1 MTRSAFNDYVRQM
14 SRKLYGIS
22 FRFLQN
28 QEEAE
33 DAVQEVFIKM
43 WRMGEKLDEYKSTDA
58 LAITMLKNHCI
69 DQIRKQKVILT
80 EDYTNEER
88 YSEVSP
94 SPYEQL
100 VNKESGSIL
109 SHLIDQLPDLYRS
122 ILIMRDIDGMSY
134 EEIVGIT
141 GQNINTLR
149 VTLSR
154 ARSILR
160 DEYKRQFD
168 EKTGS
173 GPITRKVL

>member
-1 MTRSAFNDYVRQM
+1 MTRTAFNDYVRQM

-22 FRFLQN
+22 FRFLHN

-43 WRMGEKLDEYKSTDA
+43 WRMGEKLDDYQSLDA
-58 LAITMLKNHCI
+58 LAITMLKNYCI
-69 DQIRKQKVILT
+69 DQIRKQKVMLA
-80 EDYTNEER
+80 EDYQGEQR
-88 YSEVSP
+88 FAEVSP

-100 VNKESGSIL
+100 VNKESGRIL
-109 SHLIDQLPDLYRS
+109 SDLIKRLPDLYRN
-122 ILIMRDIDGMSY
+122 ILTMRDIDGMSY
-134 EEIVGIT
+134 EEIVEIT

-160 DEYKRQFD
+160 DEYKRQYD

-173 GPITRKVL
+173 EPIAGKVL